1 MLFCSFSLLPQVQK
15 PVDDRKK
22 PLMFFINK
30 RYPDIE
36 FIRPYQLII
45 HDILLRYN
53 QVIKLPFGDINYKY
67 IYRICQTC
75 FGGSWIKS

>member
-53 QVIKLPFGDINYKY
+53 QVIKLPLVILIIN
-67 IYRICQTC
+67 IYTEYVKLVLVVH
-75 FGGSWIKS
+75 G